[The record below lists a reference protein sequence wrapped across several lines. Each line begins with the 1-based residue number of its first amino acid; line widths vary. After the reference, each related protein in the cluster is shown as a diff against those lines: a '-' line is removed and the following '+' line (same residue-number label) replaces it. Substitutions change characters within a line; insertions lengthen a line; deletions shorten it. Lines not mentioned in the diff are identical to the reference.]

1 MGIPFNADEVFEMAE
16 EIERNGGKF
25 YRKAASKF
33 PTLRKLLLDLAV
45 MEDEHQK
52 IFAAMRTR
60 LSGEETEAP
69 VFDPDGEAQMYLRV
83 MADGN
88 VFNVTADPVE
98 KLTDV
103 ETAQDLL
110 KTAMGVERDSIAFYV
125 GLRESV
131 SPKAGRDKVDG
142 IIREE
147 MRHITVLNERLESL
161 EQAR

>member
-33 PTLRKLLLDLAV
+33 PALRKLLLDLAV
-45 MEDEHQK
+45 MEDKHEK
-52 IFAAMRTR
+52 VFAAMRTE

-83 MADGN
+83 MADGH
-88 VFNVTADPVE
+88 VFNLRANPAE

-103 ETAQDLL
+103 ETAEDLL
-110 KTAMGVERDSIAFYV
+110 KMAMGVERDSIAFYV

-131 SPKAGRDKVDG
+131 SRKAGRDKVEG
-142 IIREE
+142 IIKEE
-147 MRHITVLNERLESL
+147 MKHIAILNERLESL
-161 EQAR
+161 EQAG

>member
-25 YRKAASKF
+25 YRKAAGKF
-33 PTLRKLLLDLAV
+33 PALRKLLLDLAI
-45 MEDEHQK
+45 MEDEHER
-52 IFAAMRTR
+52 IFAGMRAS
-60 LSGEETEAP
+60 LSGEETESP

-83 MADGN
+83 MADAN
-88 VFNVTADPVE
+88 VFNVKADPTE
-98 KLTDV
+98 KLGDV
-103 ETAQDLL
+103 QTPQDLL
-110 KTAMGVERDSIAFYV
+110 KMAMGVERDSIAFYV

-147 MRHITVLNERLESL
+147 MKHITALNERLESL
-161 EQAR
+161 NQTR

>member
-16 EIERNGGKF
+16 EIERNGGRF
-25 YRKAASKF
+25 YRKAAGKF
-33 PTLRKLLLDLAV
+33 PALRKLLLDLAV

-60 LSGEETEAP
+60 LSDEETESP

-88 VFNVTADPVE
+88 VFDLKADPAE
-98 KLTDV
+98 KLADV
-103 ETAQDLL
+103 ETAEDLL
-110 KTAMGVERDSIAFYV
+110 KMAMGVERDSITFYV

-131 SPKAGRDKVDG
+131 PPKAGRDKVDG

-147 MRHITVLNERLESL
+147 MKHIAVLNERLESL
-161 EQAR
+161 ERAR

>member
-60 LSGEETEAP
+60 LSGEETESP

-110 KTAMGVERDSIAFYV
+110 KTAMGVERDSITFYV

-131 SPKAGRDKVDG
+131 SPKAGRDKIDG

-147 MRHITVLNERLESL
+147 MKHIAVLNERLESL